1 MVSVLKPLNK
11 FLFSLIKG
19 LNQSTKSFHLLKMLL
34 RLNDLLLELLT
45 CGRYLLLSLSDLIAL
60 LLILMF
66 EVQNLEFVLIFTLR
80 SLDLFSLVLVDLVQQ
95 AGDLPF
101 SLA

>member
-1 MVSVLKPLNK
+1 
-11 FLFSLIKG
+11 
-19 LNQSTKSFHLLKMLL
+19 MLL

>member
-11 FLFSLIKG
+11 FLFGLIQG

-34 RLNDLLLELLT
+34 RLNDLFLQLLT
-45 CGRYLLLSLSDLIAL
+45 SGGYLLLSLSDLIAL